1 VEQYG
6 SIDSHAGGP
15 GVAADADADADALVP
30 QSADSDRTDGTSAA
44 PKTPAAAGPD
54 APTASPGDARSSG
67 GEPAPRGKSEREVG
81 PRLERLGERTEDFV
95 DTVESAITQAVPHR
109 VRHRRNPRQNTI
121 VNVTW
126 RALVLV
132 AGLTLITIGLA
143 LLLLPGPGWATILLG
158 LVVLATEYTW
168 ANRLLEPVRRRV
180 KREAQRVRRLSPG
193 HQAAVYAG
201 LVAAT
206 AAFLALSWYATT
218 HANWS
223 WLP

>member
-1 VEQYG
+1 VEQSG
-6 SIDSHAGGP
+6 SIDAQAAGRAIA
-15 GVAADADADADALVP
+15 AADPDVGGAQASGAERADRGPAVS
-30 QSADSDRTDGTSAA
+30 QSAAETRPVA
-44 PKTPAAAGPD
+44 PA
-54 APTASPGDARSSG
+54 GDARVPAA
-67 GEPAPRGKSEREVG
+67 EPAPSGKTEREVG

-126 RALVLV
+126 RALVLI
-132 AGLTLITIGLA
+132 AGLTLITLGVA
-143 LLLLPGPGWATILLG
+143 LLVLPGPGWATILLG

-180 KREAQRVRRLSPG
+180 KREAQRVRRLAPR

-201 LVAAT
+201 LVAVT
-206 AAFLALSWYATT
+206 VAFVALAWYATT